1 MENEEIKKE
10 LLAKWLKAKAKEE
23 KANAERLE
31 VEKEIE
37 EIYQSFLPVEGSL
50 TFKEEGF
57 KVNFK
62 REFSYSLDTDKY
74 IQLIPDIPEELRP
87 HKLKFELDKKGWQYL
102 LENKQNEVIGEVYK
116 LVSPLVTIK
125 PRKTAIKIERL

>member
-10 LLAKWLKAKAKEE
+10 LLSKWLKAKAKEE

-37 EIYQSFLPVEGSL
+37 ELYQSFLPAEGSL
-50 TFKEEGF
+50 TFKEDGF
-57 KVNFK
+57 KLNFK

-74 IQLIPDIPEELRP
+74 IQLIPEIPEELRP

-102 LENKQNEVIGEVYK
+102 IENKQNEFVGEVYK

>member
-10 LLAKWLKAKAKEE
+10 LLGKWLKAKAKEE
-23 KANAERLE
+23 KANAERVEL
-31 VEKEIE
+31 EKEIE
-37 EIYQSFLPVEGSL
+37 ELYASSLPVEGSI
-50 TFKEEGF
+50 TIKEDGF
-57 KVNFK
+57 KVNLK

-74 IQLIPDIPEELRP
+74 IQLIPEIPEELRP

-102 LENKQNEVIGEVYK
+102 LDNKQNDVIGEVYK